1 MPDDPS
7 PKPSAPRRGHS
18 RAVNVAIRPATAED
32 VDLPDRPAD
41 GLPIN
46 VVLRGE
52 DNPVSFLVDEIGEVI
67 AWRNAFWALSD
78 AMAKSAVPWNDMVRP
93 SAQFAGAY
101 RVLNQEAMPKIKN
114 IIEQMNSLKAD
125 EATVRALSRMLDEI
139 KAGAQGLSLGGI
151 ADTAGLMSTMSR
163 RGGGQQMKVRGL
175 RELLGSLQT
184 NYDGALRA
192 ATTEERSAEA

>member
-1 MPDDPS
+1 MEGRRLDSGMAQKLTSRQQSQLVYLQTLP
-7 PKPSAPRRGHS
+7 PKLS
-18 RAVNVAIRPATAED
+18 R
-32 VDLPDRPAD
+32 
-41 GLPIN
+41 
-46 VVLRGE
+46 
-52 DNPVSFLVDEIGEVI
+52 
-67 AWRNAFWALSD
+67 
-78 AMAKSAVPWNDMVRP
+78 
-93 SAQFAGAY
+93 
-101 RVLNQEAMPKIKN
+101 IKN

-151 ADTAGLMSTMSR
+151 AETAGLMSTMSR

-192 ATTEERSAEA
+192 ATTEERTTDE